1 MSAYADTSFLLSV
14 YVVDAHTPKALPLI
28 RSASFPLL
36 ATALTEF
43 ELENAIW
50 QYQSRRELTNSNVK
64 ACIGA
69 FRKDLA
75 NSLFDMKPFGAEMLR
90 RASLIS
96 ASQTPR
102 LGTRALDVLHV
113 ASAIVLGAQDFYT
126 FDRIQAK
133 LADAEGLVVRGD
145 WTDRSHAPVQVVV
158 DRNVF

>member
-1 MSAYADTSFLLSV
+1 LSAYADTSFLVSV
-14 YVVDAHTPKALPLI
+14 YVADAHTPKALPLI
-28 RSASFPLL
+28 CSAPIPLL

-50 QYQSRRELTNSNVK
+50 QYQFRRELTDSDVK

-75 NSLFDMKPFGAEMLR
+75 NFLFDVKPFGAEMLR
-90 RASLIS
+90 KASLIS
-96 ASQTPR
+96 ARQTPR

-126 FDRIQAK
+126 FDRNQAK
-133 LADAEGLVVRGD
+133 LADAEGLVVRD
-145 WTDRSHAPVQVVV
+145 H
-158 DRNVF
+158 

>member
-1 MSAYADTSFLLSV
+1 MSAYADTSFLVSV
-14 YVVDAHTPKALPLI
+14 YVIDAHTPKALPLI
-28 RSASFPLL
+28 RSASLPLL

-50 QYQSRRELTNSNVK
+50 QYQFRRELTGSDVK

-75 NSLFDMKPFGAEMLR
+75 NSLFDMKPFGAEMFR

-113 ASAIVLGAQDFYT
+113 ATAIVLGAQDFYT
-126 FDRIQAK
+126 FDRSQAK
-133 LADAEGLVVRGD
+133 LADAEGLAVRG
-145 WTDRSHAPVQVVV
+145 AP
-158 DRNVF
+158 